1 MRFYHI
7 ALFLFIFQTFGAIFT
22 DYAPYMGLNATL
34 YIDKLTP
41 QALQQVEEIKQEVAP
56 EEELTATDPIQAAL
70 GWFYQQLS
78 NIANR
83 LFSATFPL
91 IRYVAWIPF
100 YLMAIGVPSE
110 FAWGI
115 FSVVMI
121 IQVIGFFEFVTG
133 RPIEK

>member
-1 MRFYHI
+1 MSK
-7 ALFLFIFQTFGAIFT
+7 LEKN
-22 DYAPYMGLNATL
+22 LNAE
-34 YIDKLTP
+34 IEKL
-41 QALQQVEEIKQEVAP
+41 VEVKVRVPERVAKFIGYASRRLSIP

-100 YLMAIGVPSE
+100 YLIAIGVPSE